1 MLKVDEST
9 VLTGSSDGLIRV
21 VSLMPNRLLGV
32 VGDHDDFPVETM
44 RYSADR
50 TLVASLS
57 HDLVVR
63 FWDVSCFLDDVD
75 DQNHGIPED
84 TNDASERKGALARQA
99 KGRDGVEHSGDEL
112 DGGGDDNDDDDDDD
126 DDDDGW
132 EDMSDV
138 SDDDDGDDVG
148 ASESRKPMP
157 AAPRHRGGTKSAD
170 PRHDFFADL

>member
-21 VSLMPNRLLGV
+21 VSLMPNQLLGGG
-32 VGDHDDFPVETM
+32 GDHDDFPVESKG
-44 RYSADR
+44 YSVDR

-75 DQNHGIPED
+75 DQDHGIPED
-84 TNDASERKGALARQA
+84 TNDASERKGALAREA
-99 KGRDGVEHSGDEL
+99 KGREGEERSGDEL
-112 DGGGDDNDDDDDDD
+112 DGDDDDDDD
-126 DDDDGW
+126 DNDEGW

-138 SDDDDGDDVG
+138 SDDGDDGDDDEG
-148 ASESRKPMP
+148 ASESRKRTP
-157 AAPRHRGGTKSAD
+157 ALPRRGGGTKSAD
-170 PRHDFFADL
+170 LRHDFFADL

>member
-1 MLKVDEST
+1 MLKVDESA

-44 RYSADR
+44 RYSVDR

-75 DQNHGIPED
+75 DQDHGIPED
-84 TNDASERKGALARQA
+84 TNDASERKGALAREA
-99 KGRDGVEHSGDEL
+99 KGREGEERSGDEL
-112 DGGGDDNDDDDDDD
+112 DGDDDDDDD
-126 DDDDGW
+126 DDEGW

-138 SDDDDGDDVG
+138 SDDGDDGDDDEG
-148 ASESRKPMP
+148 ASESRKRTP
-157 AAPRHRGGTKSAD
+157 ALPRRGGGTKSAD
-170 PRHDFFADL
+170 LRHDFFADL

>member
-21 VSLMPNRLLGV
+21 ISLMPNQLLGV

-44 RYSADR
+44 RYSVDR

-75 DQNHGIPED
+75 DQDHGIPED
-84 TNDASERKGALARQA
+84 TNDASERKGALAREA
-99 KGRDGVEHSGDEL
+99 KGREGEERSGDEL
-112 DGGGDDNDDDDDDD
+112 DGDDDDDDD
-126 DDDDGW
+126 DDEGW

-138 SDDDDGDDVG
+138 SDDGDDGDDDEG
-148 ASESRKPMP
+148 ASESRKRTP
-157 AAPRHRGGTKSAD
+157 ALPRRGGGTKSAD
-170 PRHDFFADL
+170 LRHDFFADL

>member
-21 VSLMPNRLLGV
+21 VSLMPNQLLGV

-44 RYSADR
+44 RYSVDR

-75 DQNHGIPED
+75 DQDHGIPED
-84 TNDASERKGALARQA
+84 TNDASERKGALAREA
-99 KGRDGVEHSGDEL
+99 KGREGEERSGDEL
-112 DGGGDDNDDDDDDD
+112 DGDDDDDDD
-126 DDDDGW
+126 NDEGW

-138 SDDDDGDDVG
+138 SDDGDDGDDDEG
-148 ASESRKPMP
+148 ASESRKRTP
-157 AAPRHRGGTKSAD
+157 ALPRRGGGTKSAD
-170 PRHDFFADL
+170 LRHDFFADL

>member
-21 VSLMPNRLLGV
+21 VSLMPNHLLGV

-44 RYSADR
+44 RYSVDR

-75 DQNHGIPED
+75 DQDHGIPED
-84 TNDASERKGALARQA
+84 TNDASERKGALAREA
-99 KGRDGVEHSGDEL
+99 KGREGEERSGDEL
-112 DGGGDDNDDDDDDD
+112 DGDDDDDDD
-126 DDDDGW
+126 DDEGW

-138 SDDDDGDDVG
+138 SDDGDDGDDDEG
-148 ASESRKPMP
+148 ASESRKRTP
-157 AAPRHRGGTKSAD
+157 ALPRRGGGTKSAD
-170 PRHDFFADL
+170 LRHDFFADL

>member
-21 VSLMPNRLLGV
+21 VSLMPNQLLGV

-44 RYSADR
+44 RYSVDR

-75 DQNHGIPED
+75 DQDHGIPED
-84 TNDASERKGALARQA
+84 TNDASERKGALAREA
-99 KGRDGVEHSGDEL
+99 KGHEGEERSGDEL
-112 DGGGDDNDDDDDDD
+112 DGDDDDDDD
-126 DDDDGW
+126 DDEGW

-138 SDDDDGDDVG
+138 SDDGDDGDDDEG
-148 ASESRKPMP
+148 ASESRKRTP
-157 AAPRHRGGTKSAD
+157 ALPRRGGGTKSAD
-170 PRHDFFADL
+170 LRHDFFADL